1 MLDTKFIREHVEEV
15 KENIKNRHA
24 KADVDAFV
32 ALDNQRRDILQKV
45 EAMKNERNTV
55 TKEIS
60 QLKRNKENADAQIA
74 AMKKLGDDIDVLDK
88 EVKKVEADM
97 RAIQLMIPNMC
108 HPSVPVGNDDSDNP
122 EVRKWGE
129 PTKFDFQPLNHW
141 DVGEKLGIL
150 DSERAAKVTGARFYY
165 YIGAGA
171 RLERAVYNFMLDQHT
186 EKDGYTEV
194 IPPYIVNRDSMTG
207 TGQLPKFYEDMY
219 KLNVEGEEMYMI
231 PTAEVPLTNYYRGE
245 IIDGAKLPVYFTAM
259 TPCFRAEAGSAGRD
273 TRGLIRQHQF
283 HKVEMVKYVA
293 PETSYDELD
302 KLTNNAED
310 ILKALGDPVV
320 MAATA
325 TATAPVVAELARVLP
340 ITRTVVDETV
350 RENLRLEDDRDLAS
364 RENRLVSIVATG
376 EKTVIYV
383 NSRDQSVAL
392 AKTLRKRVPD
402 CATRIAFY
410 NAGLTRADRHRVEEA
425 FRDGSLSCIVSTSAF
440 GEGVNLPDIRHV
452 VLYHMPFGAIEF
464 NQMSGRAGRDGQPA
478 VIHLLYSS
486 RDARINERLLDCYAP
501 ERDELVTLY
510 RALQTMWRS
519 NRGKTGDDSF
529 CASDIDIAQMCLA
542 IDARTPVDE
551 RSVESGLGIF
561 EELGFCRVSGFDDT
575 RRIAMAENPGRV
587 QLSRSIRYLEG
598 LRSRMEFSA
607 FRSWALDSCASDM
620 LAKVNRPIVP
630 RA

>member
-1 MLDTKFIREHVEEV
+1 MGTGRGKSLIFHVHAAREAVLRGRASIFV
-15 KENIKNRHA
+15 YPLRA
-24 KADVDAFV
+24 LVADQAYHLSSTMA
-32 ALDNQRRDILQKV
+32 ALGIGVGVLTGETV
-45 EAMKNERNTV
+45 EAARDDVFAGLASGRTGIVLTTPEFLSIHCDRFARSGRIGFVVIDEAHHAGLAKG
-55 TKEIS
+55 
-60 QLKRNKENADAQIA
+60 
-74 AMKKLGDDIDVLDK
+74 GDRSAYLD
-88 EVKKVEADM
+88 M
-97 RAIQLMIPNMC
+97 P
-108 HPSVPVGNDDSDNP
+108 
-122 EVRKWGE
+122 
-129 PTKFDFQPLNHW
+129 
-141 DVGEKLGIL
+141 
-150 DSERAAKVTGARFYY
+150 
-165 YIGAGA
+165 
-171 RLERAVYNFMLDQHT
+171 
-186 EKDGYTEV
+186 
-194 IPPYIVNRDSMTG
+194 
-207 TGQLPKFYEDMY
+207 
-219 KLNVEGEEMYMI
+219 
-231 PTAEVPLTNYYRGE
+231 
-245 IIDGAKLPVYFTAM
+245 
-259 TPCFRAEAGSAGRD
+259 
-273 TRGLIRQHQF
+273 
-283 HKVEMVKYVA
+283 
-293 PETSYDELD
+293 
-302 KLTNNAED
+302 D

-320 MAATA
+320 LAATA

-350 RENLRLEDDRDLAS
+350 RENLQLEDDRDLAS

-402 CATRIAFY
+402 CATCIAFY
-410 NAGLTRADRHRVEEA
+410 NAGLARSDRRRVEEA

-529 CASDIDIAQMCLA
+529 SASDIDIAQMCLA

-551 RSVESGLGIF
+551 RSVASGLGIF

>member
-1 MLDTKFIREHVEEV
+1 MATEHLIERGCKDILSISSFTANYPGNERQMGY
-15 KENIKNRHA
+15 ER
-24 KADVDAFV
+24 
-32 ALDNQRRDILQKV
+32 ALAAHGMPLRRDYQLFVSGKQPSIIESEELVTDFLSTGYPVDGVFAHSDHAAVGALRALVADQAYHLSSTMAALGIGVGVLTGETV
-45 EAMKNERNTV
+45 EAARDDVFAGLASGRTGIVLTTPEFLSIHRDRFARSGRIGFVVIDEAHHAGLAKG
-55 TKEIS
+55 
-60 QLKRNKENADAQIA
+60 
-74 AMKKLGDDIDVLDK
+74 GDRSAYLD
-88 EVKKVEADM
+88 M
-97 RAIQLMIPNMC
+97 P
-108 HPSVPVGNDDSDNP
+108 
-122 EVRKWGE
+122 
-129 PTKFDFQPLNHW
+129 
-141 DVGEKLGIL
+141 
-150 DSERAAKVTGARFYY
+150 
-165 YIGAGA
+165 
-171 RLERAVYNFMLDQHT
+171 
-186 EKDGYTEV
+186 
-194 IPPYIVNRDSMTG
+194 
-207 TGQLPKFYEDMY
+207 
-219 KLNVEGEEMYMI
+219 
-231 PTAEVPLTNYYRGE
+231 
-245 IIDGAKLPVYFTAM
+245 
-259 TPCFRAEAGSAGRD
+259 
-273 TRGLIRQHQF
+273 
-283 HKVEMVKYVA
+283 
-293 PETSYDELD
+293 
-302 KLTNNAED
+302 D

-325 TATAPVVAELARVLP
+325 TATAPVVAELARMLP

-350 RENLRLEDDRDLAS
+350 RENLQLEDDRDLAS

-410 NAGLTRADRHRVEEA
+410 NAGLARSDRRRVEEA

-452 VLYHMPFGAIEF
+452 VLYHMPFGSIEF

-529 CASDIDIAQMCLA
+529 SASDIDIAQMCLA

-551 RSVESGLGIF
+551 RSVASGLGIF

>member
-1 MLDTKFIREHVEEV
+1 M
-15 KENIKNRHA
+15 
-24 KADVDAFV
+24 
-32 ALDNQRRDILQKV
+32 
-45 EAMKNERNTV
+45 
-55 TKEIS
+55 
-60 QLKRNKENADAQIA
+60 
-74 AMKKLGDDIDVLDK
+74 
-88 EVKKVEADM
+88 
-97 RAIQLMIPNMC
+97 
-108 HPSVPVGNDDSDNP
+108 
-122 EVRKWGE
+122 
-129 PTKFDFQPLNHW
+129 
-141 DVGEKLGIL
+141 
-150 DSERAAKVTGARFYY
+150 
-165 YIGAGA
+165 
-171 RLERAVYNFMLDQHT
+171 
-186 EKDGYTEV
+186 
-194 IPPYIVNRDSMTG
+194 
-207 TGQLPKFYEDMY
+207 
-219 KLNVEGEEMYMI
+219 
-231 PTAEVPLTNYYRGE
+231 
-245 IIDGAKLPVYFTAM
+245 
-259 TPCFRAEAGSAGRD
+259 
-273 TRGLIRQHQF
+273 
-283 HKVEMVKYVA
+283 
-293 PETSYDELD
+293 
-302 KLTNNAED
+302 
-310 ILKALGDPVV
+310 
-320 MAATA
+320 
-325 TATAPVVAELARVLP
+325 LP

-350 RENLRLEDDRDLAS
+350 RENLQLEDDRDLAS

-402 CATRIAFY
+402 CATHIAFY
-410 NAGLTRADRHRVEEA
+410 NAGLARSDRRRVEEA

-551 RSVESGLGIF
+551 RSVTSGLGIF
-561 EELGFCRVSGFDDT
+561 EELGFCRVSGLGDT
-575 RRIAMAENPGRV
+575 RRIVMAENPGRV

>member
-1 MLDTKFIREHVEEV
+1 M
-15 KENIKNRHA
+15 A
-24 KADVDAFV
+24 
-32 ALDNQRRDILQKV
+32 ALGIGVGVLTGETV
-45 EAMKNERNTV
+45 EAARDDVFAGLASGRTGIVLTTPEFLSIHRDRFARSGRIGFVVIDEAHHAGLAKG
-55 TKEIS
+55 
-60 QLKRNKENADAQIA
+60 
-74 AMKKLGDDIDVLDK
+74 GDRSAYLD
-88 EVKKVEADM
+88 M
-97 RAIQLMIPNMC
+97 P
-108 HPSVPVGNDDSDNP
+108 
-122 EVRKWGE
+122 
-129 PTKFDFQPLNHW
+129 
-141 DVGEKLGIL
+141 
-150 DSERAAKVTGARFYY
+150 
-165 YIGAGA
+165 
-171 RLERAVYNFMLDQHT
+171 
-186 EKDGYTEV
+186 
-194 IPPYIVNRDSMTG
+194 
-207 TGQLPKFYEDMY
+207 
-219 KLNVEGEEMYMI
+219 
-231 PTAEVPLTNYYRGE
+231 
-245 IIDGAKLPVYFTAM
+245 
-259 TPCFRAEAGSAGRD
+259 
-273 TRGLIRQHQF
+273 
-283 HKVEMVKYVA
+283 
-293 PETSYDELD
+293 
-302 KLTNNAED
+302 D

-402 CATRIAFY
+402 YASHIAFY
-410 NAGLTRADRHRVEEA
+410 NAGLTRTDRHRVEEA
-425 FRDGSLSCIVSTSAF
+425 FRDGCLSCIVSTSAF

-529 CASDIDIAQMCLA
+529 SASDIDIAQMCLA

-561 EELGFCRVSGFDDT
+561 EELGFCRVSGLDDT